1 MRRLPMAVLAFAA
14 SATLSAFQ
22 TAGGVATAAD
32 PAAGEF
38 ARLQGAWTVTAAE
51 QNGKPL
57 DVIKGGVLTITDRN
71 FALKTAAGNEFK
83 GELRINAETS
93 PKQLDFV
100 HAGGTTVWEGIY
112 TADGDVF
119 RLNYVEAGGRD
130 RRPTLFATSADSP
143 GLVIVMRR
151 MPK

>member
-1 MRRLPMAVLAFAA
+1 MRTSIRFLIVLWLATEASGAVYAQG
-14 SATLSAFQ
+14 S
-22 TAGGVATAAD
+22 VAD
-32 PAAGEF
+32 EF
-38 ARLQGAWTVTAAE
+38 AKLQGSWTVTAAE

-83 GELRINAETS
+83 GELRLNPMTS

-112 TADGDVF
+112 TADGDAF

-130 RRPTLFATSADSP
+130 KRPTLFATSADSA

-151 MPK
+151 MPR